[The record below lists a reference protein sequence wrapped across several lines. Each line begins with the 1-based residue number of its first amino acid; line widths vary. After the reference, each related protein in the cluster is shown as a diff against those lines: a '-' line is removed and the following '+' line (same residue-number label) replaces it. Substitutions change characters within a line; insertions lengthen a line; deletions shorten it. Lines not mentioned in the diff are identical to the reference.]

1 MVIVLLLFSFLS
13 SSPSNRV
20 DHHFNDFL
28 NNFSFIFQI
37 VCPLFLPITWSC
49 ASLSNQGSFF
59 FCFRLALLV
68 ISNSFTLYLIP
79 NGDVSLGSSWPPIS
93 GCLIVSTEEEMSILF
108 VDFVFRINPPPPK
121 KKASYESETGTASP
135 ENDSGQSS
143 TINSASPVNE
153 FKDFVSQLHV
163 HQAQVKDDPTIRAL
177 FCFRTVVHVR
187 CRRRKT
193 TTSFNGG
200 ASFVFCFFFKWFFF
214 FKKKPTKV
222 TSAIAV
228 FFYDTSLR
236 CSVRMNS
243 ESDLA
248 RGNQT
253 WRD

>member
-1 MVIVLLLFSFLS
+1 MVIVFLLFSFLS

-108 VDFVFRINPPPPK
+108 VDFVFRINPPPPPQK
-121 KKASYESETGTASP
+121 KGVVRERDGHGVAGERQRSEF
-135 ENDSGQSS
+135 DHQQRQSGQRVQRFRQPTARPPGPSKRRSNNPSSLLFSNRSPRPLSS
-143 TINSASPVNE
+143 T
-153 FKDFVSQLHV
+153 
-163 HQAQVKDDPTIRAL
+163 KDD
-177 FCFRTVVHVR
+177 
-187 CRRRKT
+187 
-193 TTSFNGG
+193 N
-200 ASFVFCFFFKWFFF
+200 VF
-214 FKKKPTKV
+214 
-222 TSAIAV
+222 
-228 FFYDTSLR
+228 
-236 CSVRMNS
+236 
-243 ESDLA
+243 
-248 RGNQT
+248 Q
-253 WRD
+253 WRS